1 MYVYVPTK
9 VAERPAVVVALHGC
23 TQSAKDYVNAG
34 WNDLAEAWGFYVVY
48 PEQQMANNM
57 NRCFNWYEGAEIKR
71 AGGEPTSIVQMVDKA
86 KATYGATRAFV
97 TGLSAGAAMTAVMLA
112 TYPDV
117 FEAGS
122 IDAGLPYACATS
134 MTQAYTCMGGNTKK
148 TADAWGD
155 LVRQAFAGAAAPR
168 VQIWQGSADYT
179 VRPGNLTELGK
190 QWTNVAGTDD
200 KADETTSVGPATRK
214 RYKNAT
220 GTTLVE
226 TFEIPNMGHGT
237 AIKSQGE
244 GGVACGKPGAYILES
259 GICSTYHAGT
269 FFGLQP

>member
-1 MYVYVPTK
+1 
-9 VAERPAVVVALHGC
+9 
-23 TQSAKDYVNAG
+23 
-34 WNDLAEAWGFYVVY
+34 
-48 PEQQMANNM
+48 
-57 NRCFNWYEGAEIKR
+57 
-71 AGGEPTSIVQMVDKA
+71 
-86 KATYGATRAFV
+86 
-97 TGLSAGAAMTAVMLA
+97 
-112 TYPDV
+112 
-117 FEAGS
+117 
-122 IDAGLPYACATS
+122 
-134 MTQAYTCMGGNTKK
+134 
-148 TADAWGD
+148 
-155 LVRQAFAGAAAPR
+155 
-168 VQIWQGSADYT
+168 